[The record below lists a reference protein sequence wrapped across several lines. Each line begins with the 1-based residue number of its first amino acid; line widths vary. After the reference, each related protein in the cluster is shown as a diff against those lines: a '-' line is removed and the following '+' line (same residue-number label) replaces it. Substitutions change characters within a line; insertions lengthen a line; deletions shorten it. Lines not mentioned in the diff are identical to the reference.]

1 MRKASTLMFGLLGV
15 AALAAGAAGA
25 ACGGSD
31 SGSETGAGGGGTGD
45 PQQPGSDS
53 GPTTDGSVTTDRD
66 TGVTSPTDSGGGD
79 GSKPIV
85 DAGGDARPEPSCA
98 GLAYCEDFESYPG
111 SSVAIS
117 TNTTIGPW
125 KATVNGAAVMTIDGV
140 RPYGGAK
147 ALHITVPKND
157 TGASGL
163 LNLTKAA
170 GLITGNNLFG
180 RAMVYYTKSATDD
193 KPIGVHSW
201 IFQGIGT
208 STASGKIMSLN
219 LANNGTSYFLNYHG
233 DSTSSAESSKNGGT
247 PVAAKWVCMQWE
259 YDSSGA
265 SPADEAKVWADGTL
279 IIDATKAAQNWNLAT
294 PFSTMQ
300 FGFTH
305 YQTLPNAIDVYLD
318 DFAVNNAMVACPP

>member
-1 MRKASTLMFGLLGV
+1 MRKASTLVFGLLGL
-15 AALAAGAAGA
+15 AALAAGGAGA

-31 SGSETGAGGGGTGD
+31 SGSETGAGPGGPGD

-53 GPTTDGSVTTDRD
+53 GSTTDGSVTTDPD
-66 TGVTSPTDSGGGD
+66 TGVTSPIDSGGGD
-79 GSKPIV
+79 SSPIV
-85 DAGGDARPEPSCA
+85 DAGGDARPEPSCV
-98 GLAYCEDFESYPG
+98 GLAYCEDFESYAA
-111 SSVAIS
+111 SSTPIA

-125 KATVNGAAVMTIDGV
+125 KATVNGAAVMTIDAV

-163 LNLTKAA
+163 LNITKAA

-193 KPIGVHSW
+193 KPNGVHSW

-259 YDSSGA
+259 YNSSGA
-265 SPADEAKVWADGTL
+265 TPVDEAKVWADGAL

-305 YQTLPNAIDVYLD
+305 YQTLSNAIDVYLD